1 MAGGW
6 VYIMTNRP
14 GDALYIGVCAD
25 IATRV
30 AQHRDK
36 KGSAHCRRYNLTR
49 LVYSE
54 FYPTIDEAIAREKA
68 MKEWRRAWKV
78 KRITE
83 VNPAWEDLWA
93 RLNH

>member
-14 GDALYIGVCAD
+14 GGALYVGVCAD
-25 IATRV
+25 IAAPV
-30 AQHRDK
+30 AQHRAK
-36 KGSAHCRRYNLTR
+36 KGSRHCRRYNLTR

-78 KRITE
+78 KRIVE
-83 VNPAWEDLWA
+83 RNPRWDDLWPQI
-93 RLNH
+93 NH